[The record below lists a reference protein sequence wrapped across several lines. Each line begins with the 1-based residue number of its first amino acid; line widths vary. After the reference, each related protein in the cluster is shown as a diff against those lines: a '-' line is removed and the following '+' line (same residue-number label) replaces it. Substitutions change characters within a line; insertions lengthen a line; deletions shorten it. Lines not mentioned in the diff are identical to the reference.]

1 MVLHNISIMLGDA
14 ILRSL
19 GLPAD
24 GGGGKRNR
32 EELKKF
38 WQMRDWPSIRDA
50 SHEAPGIIDALCEK
64 YWLEK
69 QTRKVC

>member
-14 ILRSL
+14 ISRSL

-64 YWLEK
+64 
-69 QTRKVC
+69 

>member
-14 ILRSL
+14 ISRSL
-19 GLPAD
+19 GLPVD
-24 GGGGKRNR
+24 GSGGKRNR
-32 EELKKF
+32 EELKKL

-64 YWLEK
+64 
-69 QTRKVC
+69 